1 MYAIW
6 DVTVDRGFMA
16 GELENT
22 DYRCYWDSWSF
33 NHSMKNIIR
42 FLPDPQIKNIF
53 QTNDISEYK
62 MKKIKNK
69 TSENIF
75 LSLRLEFLN
84 KMPSAKKEIHKMQV

>member
-1 MYAIW
+1 
-6 DVTVDRGFMA
+6 
-16 GELENT
+16 
-22 DYRCYWDSWSF
+22 
-33 NHSMKNIIR
+33 
-42 FLPDPQIKNIF
+42 
-53 QTNDISEYK
+53 